1 MAIFIL
7 TLPAAF
13 RGVQRQQL
21 IGVDAV
27 FGAPPVHQVLRAV
40 LLPLQAG
47 QAVQD
52 AMLRAELP
60 LELIDAASVAE
71 DQQRTP
77 LPPQPGGEG
86 TGPLAQLFGGEGL
99 PQAGVGQQD
108 K

>member
-1 MAIFIL
+1 
-7 TLPAAF
+7 
-13 RGVQRQQL
+13 
-21 IGVDAV
+21 
-27 FGAPPVHQVLRAV
+27 
-40 LLPLQAG
+40 
-47 QAVQD
+47 
-52 AMLRAELP
+52 MLRAELP